1 MTTSLH
7 YKIDM
12 ETAVYSGS
20 FNPLHIGHLAILQ
33 HLVGE
38 FDKVLLVVSPKNP
51 LKASADASDGPQR
64 LQAAREAVAR
74 HPELCDVDSPNG
86 GIVEVSDI
94 EFHLP
99 IPNYTINTLEALHA
113 ANSDESITLI
123 MGGDQIADIRRWR
136 SYERIL
142 TEFSVAV
149 FPREGFDLEA
159 IKADLL
165 NENPDYR
172 IRVMDMPLVKVSSS
186 QIREAIARGEDS
198 AKLLM

>member
-1 MTTSLH
+1 
-7 YKIDM
+7 M

-33 HLVGE
+33 HLVDE

-74 HPELCDVDSPNG
+74 HPELYAVNSPKSG
-86 GIVEVSDI
+86 VVEVSDI

-198 AKLLM
+198 TKLLM